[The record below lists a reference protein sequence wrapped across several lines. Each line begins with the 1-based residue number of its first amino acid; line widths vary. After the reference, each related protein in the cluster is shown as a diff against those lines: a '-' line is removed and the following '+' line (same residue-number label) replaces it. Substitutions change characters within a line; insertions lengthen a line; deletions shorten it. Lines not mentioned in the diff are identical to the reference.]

1 MNPTEEKLVAVLG
14 LQRRPVAITFCD
26 EIPAGVP
33 AFTGTVPSGCS
44 FWSLASERVAFYT
57 VPSDHYN
64 CPIGSHTHH
73 IALPEGRAQELP
85 DTLNLMAEIGYVRM
99 QEVPMIPTMPKQA
112 AAVVYAPLSE
122 APLPPDAVILSGR
135 PGKMM
140 LLTEAAIRAGIPTG
154 LPLLARPTCMAI
166 PAALQTGM
174 VTSTGCIGNRVYTGL
189 GEDDLYVVVP
199 GAAIDDLANALD
211 TVASANAKL
220 AEYHTARRSLL
231 TS

>member
-1 MNPTEEKLVAVLG
+1 
-14 LQRRPVAITFCD
+14 
-26 EIPAGVP
+26 
-33 AFTGTVPSGCS
+33 
-44 FWSLASERVAFYT
+44 
-57 VPSDHYN
+57 
-64 CPIGSHTHH
+64 
-73 IALPEGRAQELP
+73 
-85 DTLNLMAEIGYVRM
+85 
-99 QEVPMIPTMPKQA
+99 MPKQP

-231 TS
+231 TF

>member
-44 FWSLASERVAFYT
+44 FWSLASERGVFYT

-99 QEVPMIPTMPKQA
+99 EEVPMIPTMPKQA